1 MNTRNTIYKAT
12 SQKIHNFWL
21 NVYLK
26 ISLRLLGVK
35 LLKNKYTSVLIED

>member
-35 LLKNKYTSVLIED
+35 LLNKYTSVLIED